1 MRRSPT
7 CPTKAD
13 NYLIAWQVAHEQV
26 VIASQTLKGI
36 VILPSLLYGRSGSIL
51 SSLFKQAYGGEIAW
65 NGTLGGRYALI
76 HQDNLT
82 DLYVKVVERA
92 SIPSGLIIDAS
103 NDFTE
108 SVDDILATLVKV
120 SGEKGYR

>member
-7 CPTKAD
+7 RPTKAD

-36 VILPSLLYGRSGSIL
+36 VIRPSLLYGRSGSIL
-51 SSLFKQAYGGEIAW
+51 SSLFKQAYGGEITW

-76 HQDNLT
+76 HQDNLI